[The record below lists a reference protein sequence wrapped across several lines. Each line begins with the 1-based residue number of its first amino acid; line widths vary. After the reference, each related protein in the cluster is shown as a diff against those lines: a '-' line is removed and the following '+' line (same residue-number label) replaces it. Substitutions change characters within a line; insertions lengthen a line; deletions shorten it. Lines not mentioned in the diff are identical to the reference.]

1 MIGMMMWVMM
11 VMIGRMRIMVM
22 KVVIRRRRRKKG
34 TVMSQADG
42 KLNLV
47 KIQQCLNGRLILQQ
61 TRWQIRHF
69 WRLSGKGFREGQGAS
84 WCRPSSKVLA
94 APPPSHAPL

>member
-11 VMIGRMRIMVM
+11 VMIGRMRVMVM
-22 KVVIRRRRRKKG
+22 NVIIRRRMRKKG

-47 KIQQCLNGRLILQQ
+47 KIQQC
-61 TRWQIRHF
+61 
-69 WRLSGKGFREGQGAS
+69 
-84 WCRPSSKVLA
+84 
-94 APPPSHAPL
+94 

>member
-1 MIGMMMWVMM
+1 MWVMM
-11 VMIGRMRIMVM
+11 VMIGRMRMMVM

-47 KIQQCLNGRLILQQ
+47 KIQQC
-61 TRWQIRHF
+61 
-69 WRLSGKGFREGQGAS
+69 
-84 WCRPSSKVLA
+84 
-94 APPPSHAPL
+94 